1 MFLNKSEIL
10 TRLKELD
17 LKSDGV
23 SSPTE
28 VLIVGGSALALLG
41 EPRLTSDIDYLGS
54 LDYLPKDYLASLGFS
69 NNVKTFFA
77 LYGTDEY
84 TALELNGFKNLIV
97 KVLSYEDLAVMK
109 LFSTRLKDLE
119 DLIQYIFPKISSY
132 SELKRKLE
140 VYKGY
145 YVFNS
150 ELPELNL
157 NQFDLLKQR
166 LRKEQKVILV
176 EDSSISLHS
185 FLKSLRLL
193 TYTQNTFGKDSMSH
207 WLNKP
212 LAEVTVQTSLLG
224 YLHAYKGLKILI

>member
-10 TRLKELD
+10 ARLKELD
-17 LKSDGV
+17 LRSQGV
-23 SSPTE
+23 SPKTE
-28 VLIVGGSALALLG
+28 VLIVGGSALSLLG

-84 TALELNGFKNLIV
+84 SALELNGFKNLIV
-97 KVLSYEDLAVMK
+97 KVLSYEDIAVMK
-109 LFSTRLKDLE
+109 LFSSRKKDLE
-119 DLIQYIFPKISSY
+119 DLIQYIFPKLTSY
-132 SELKRKLE
+132 SKLKQKIKT
-140 VYKGY
+140 YKEY
-145 YVFNS
+145 YFFNS
-150 ELPELNL
+150 DLPELNL
-157 NQFDLLKQR
+157 NQFDLIRDR

-176 EDSSISLHS
+176 EDSSIRLVD

-212 LAEVTVQTSLLG
+212 LAEVMVQTSLLG
-224 YLHAYKGLKILI
+224 YLYAYKGLKILI